1 MEIVREK
8 DQIMKTRSHFANA
21 MQALPQGLKPRD
33 LHGVAA
39 GLKACSTPHT
49 PKFFLQGL
57 KPRILNAVYAALK
70 GRSSTEGLK
79 SGPCSLPSSFKMKIS
94 ATIFLYIP
102 AFVLLP
108 MMGCSNKDAVQAAKP
123 QMPSAPVKIATVAS
137 RTMPVALQAI
147 GNVEAISTV
156 TIKAQI
162 SGQLV
167 GVHFKEGDFVKKGQL
182 LFSIERPPF
191 EAALRQAEG
200 TLAKDEAQAL
210 NAKLDAERYEGL
222 GKQGVVSK
230 QQVDAAGAA
239 SSAMA
244 ATVAADKAAVETA
257 KINLEYTSIYSPID
271 GRTGAI
277 GVKEG
282 NLVKANDVPILVT
295 INQIEPIYV
304 SFSIPEQ
311 QLADLKQYQNLQSL
325 KVDAAPQGSS
335 QHFQGRLTFVDNS
348 VDVTTGTIK
357 LKATFDNGARVL
369 WPGQFVDVS
378 LTLKSQPNAIVIP
391 TAALQTSQSGTFVY
405 VINQDLTA
413 QPQPV
418 KIGWNAGDDTVIAS
432 GLQPGQR
439 VVTDGQLR
447 LTPGTKVDIKGGS

>member
-1 MEIVREK
+1 MDATDIVWEK
-8 DQIMKTRSHFANA
+8 DQTMKT
-21 MQALPQGLKPRD
+21 KV
-33 LHGVAA
+33 LHTSS
-39 GLKACSTPHT
+39 L
-49 PKFFLQGL
+49 FL
-57 KPRILNAVYAALK
+57 
-70 GRSSTEGLK
+70 
-79 SGPCSLPSSFKMKIS
+79 
-94 ATIFLYIP
+94 
-102 AFVLLP
+102 LLL
-108 MMGCSNKDAVQAAKP
+108 MIGCTGKDAVQAAKP
-123 QMPSAPVKIATVAS
+123 QGAPAAPVRIATVS
-137 RTMPVALQAI
+137 TRTMPVEVQAI

-156 TIKAQI
+156 SIKAQI

-182 LFSIERPPF
+182 LFTIERPPF

-200 TLAKDEAQAL
+200 TLAKDQAQAI

-230 QQVDAAGAA
+230 QQVDAAQSAA
-239 SSAMA
+239 NAMA

-257 KINLEYTSIYSPID
+257 KINLEYTSIYSPIN
-271 GRTGAI
+271 GRTGNI

-304 SFSIPEQ
+304 SFSVPEQ
-311 QLADLKQYQNLQSL
+311 QLAEIKQYSAGRTL

-335 QHFQGRLTFVDNS
+335 QHFQGRLTFIDNS
-348 VDVTTGTIK
+348 VDLTTGTIK
-357 LKATFDNGARVL
+357 LKATFDNSQHVL
-369 WPGQFVDVS
+369 WPGQFVDVM

-405 VINQDLTA
+405 VVNQDLTA

-418 KIGWNAGDDTVIAS
+418 KVAWNVGDDTVIAS

-447 LTPGTKVDIKGGS
+447 LTPGAKVDIKSGL

>member
-1 MEIVREK
+1 
-8 DQIMKTRSHFANA
+8 
-21 MQALPQGLKPRD
+21 MQAQPQGLKPQ
-33 LHGVAA
+33 VFKSFIA
-39 GLKACSTPHT
+39 GLKACSTPHRT
-49 PKFFLQGL
+49 
-57 KPRILNAVYAALK
+57 VYL
-70 GRSSTEGLK
+70 GV
-79 SGPCSLPSSFKMKIS
+79 F
-94 ATIFLYIP
+94 
-102 AFVLLP
+102 AFVVGLIS
-108 MMGCSNKDAVQAAKP
+108 GCTGKDAVQAAKP
-123 QMPSAPVKIATVAS
+123 QLAAAPVRIANVTS
-137 RTMPVALQAI
+137 RTMPVELQAI

-156 TIKAQI
+156 SIKAQI

-182 LFSIERPPF
+182 LFTIERPPF

-210 NAKLDAERYEGL
+210 NSKLDAERYQGL

-239 SSAMA
+239 ANAMA

-257 KINLEYTSIYSPID
+257 KINLEYTSIYSPIN
-271 GRTGAI
+271 GRTGSV

-311 QLADLKQYQNLQSL
+311 QLAELKQYSNSKSL
-325 KVDAAPQGSS
+325 KVDAAPQGGT
-335 QHFQGRLTFVDNS
+335 QRFQGRLTFIDNS
-348 VDVTTGTIK
+348 VDLTTGTIK
-357 LKATFDNGARVL
+357 LKATFDNAAHTL
-369 WPGQFVDVS
+369 WPGQFADVN
-378 LTLKSQPNAIVIP
+378 LTLKSQPNAIVVP
-391 TAALQTSQSGTFVY
+391 TAALQTSQSGTYVY
-405 VINQDLTA
+405 VVDQDLTVK
-413 QPQPV
+413 QQPV
-418 KIGWNAGDDTVIAS
+418 KVGWNVGEDTVIAS

-447 LTPGTKVDIKGGS
+447 LTPGAKVDIKSGS

>member
-1 MEIVREK
+1 
-8 DQIMKTRSHFANA
+8 MKIRNTIIHSSSL
-21 MQALPQGLKPRD
+21 ALL
-33 LHGVAA
+33 LFAA
-39 GLKACSTPHT
+39 GC
-49 PKFFLQGL
+49 G
-57 KPRILNAVYAALK
+57 
-70 GRSSTEGLK
+70 
-79 SGPCSLPSSFKMKIS
+79 
-94 ATIFLYIP
+94 
-102 AFVLLP
+102 
-108 MMGCSNKDAVQAAKP
+108 NKDAVQAAKP
-123 QMPSAPVKIATVAS
+123 AAIAAPVKVATVAS

-182 LFSIERPPF
+182 LFTIERPPF

-222 GKQGVVSK
+222 GRQGVVSK

-239 SSAMA
+239 AHAMA
-244 ATVAADKAAVETA
+244 ASVAADKAAVETA
-257 KINLEYTSIYSPID
+257 KINLEYTSIYSPIN
-271 GRTGAI
+271 GRTGTI

-304 SFSIPEQ
+304 SFSVPEQ
-311 QLADLKQYQNLQSL
+311 QLAELKQYSAAQAL

-335 QHFQGRLTFVDNS
+335 QHFQGRLTFIDNAVDL
-348 VDVTTGTIK
+348 TTGTIK
-357 LKATFDNGARVL
+357 LRATFDNGAHVL
-369 WPGQFVDVS
+369 WPGQFADVN
-378 LTLKSQPNAIVIP
+378 LVLKSQPNAVVIP
-391 TAALQTSQSGTFVY
+391 TTALQTRQNGTFVY

-418 KIGWNAGDDTVIAS
+418 KVGWNVGDDTVIAS

-447 LTPGTKVDIKGGS
+447 LTPGAKVDIKGGS

>member
-1 MEIVREK
+1 MEIMLAQEK
-8 DQIMKTRSHFANA
+8 DSTMKTRNYIYIS
-21 MQALPQGLKPRD
+21 L
-33 LHGVAA
+33 
-39 GLKACSTPHT
+39 
-49 PKFFLQGL
+49 
-57 KPRILNAVYAALK
+57 AAL
-70 GRSSTEGLK
+70 
-79 SGPCSLPSSFKMKIS
+79 
-94 ATIFLYIP
+94 
-102 AFVLLP
+102 LL
-108 MMGCSNKDAVQAAKP
+108 MAAGCSNKEAVQAAKP
-123 QMPSAPVKIATVAS
+123 IAAAPVRIATVAS
-137 RTMPVALQAI
+137 RTMPVELQAI

-182 LFSIERPPF
+182 LFTIERPPF

-210 NAKLDAERYEGL
+210 NTKLDAERYQGL

-239 SSAMA
+239 ANAMA

-257 KINLEYTSIYSPID
+257 KINLQYTSIYSPIN
-271 GRTGAI
+271 GRTGSV

-311 QLADLKQYQNLQSL
+311 QLTELKQYSNTKSL
-325 KVDAAPQGSS
+325 KVEAAPQGST
-335 QHFQGRLTFVDNS
+335 QHFQGRLTFIDNS
-348 VDVTTGTIK
+348 VDLTTGTIK
-357 LKATFDNGARVL
+357 LKATFDNAAHAL
-369 WPGQFVDVS
+369 WPGQFADVNM
-378 LTLKSQPNAIVIP
+378 TLKSQPNAIVVP
-391 TAALQTSQSGTFVY
+391 TAALQTSQNGTYVY
-405 VINQDLTA
+405 VVDQDLTA
-413 QPQPV
+413 KQQPV
-418 KIGWNAGDDTVIAS
+418 KVGWNVGEDTVIAF

-447 LTPGTKVDIKGGS
+447 LTPGAKVDIKSGS

>member
-1 MEIVREK
+1 
-8 DQIMKTRSHFANA
+8 
-21 MQALPQGLKPRD
+21 
-33 LHGVAA
+33 
-39 GLKACSTPHT
+39 
-49 PKFFLQGL
+49 
-57 KPRILNAVYAALK
+57 
-70 GRSSTEGLK
+70 
-79 SGPCSLPSSFKMKIS
+79 MKIKNV
-94 ATIFLYIP
+94 FLP
-102 AFVLLP
+102 TSSSLLLLLTL
-108 MMGCSNKDAVQAAKP
+108 GCGNKDAVQAAKP
-123 QMPSAPVKIATVAS
+123 QQAPAAPVRIATVTS
-137 RTMPVALQAI
+137 RTMPVEIQAI

-156 TIKAQI
+156 SIKAQI

-210 NAKLDAERYEGL
+210 NTRLDAQRYEGL
-222 GKQGVVSK
+222 GKEGVVSK
-230 QQVDAAGAA
+230 QQVDAAQAA
-239 SSAMA
+239 AHAME

-257 KINLEYTSIYSPID
+257 KINLQYTSISSPIN
-271 GRTGAI
+271 GRTGNI

-304 SFSIPEQ
+304 SFAIPEQ
-311 QLADLKQYQNLQSL
+311 QLGELKQYSVGGTL

-335 QHFQGRLTFVDNS
+335 QHFQGKLTFIDNS
-348 VDVTTGTIK
+348 VDLTTGTIK
-357 LKATFDNGARVL
+357 LKATFDNAQHVL
-369 WPGQFVDVS
+369 WPGQFVDVR
-378 LTLKSQPNAIVIP
+378 LTLKSQPNSIVIP
-391 TAALQTSQSGTFVY
+391 TAALQTSQSGTYVY
-405 VINQDLTA
+405 VVNQDLTA

-418 KIGWNAGDDTVIAS
+418 KVAWNVGDNTVIAS

-447 LTPGTKVDIKGGS
+447 LTPGAKVNIKSGL